1 MEESAKKLDYDKK
14 RKKYKN
20 KIHKLC
26 DDLMNNI
33 VIDNPEIFNVED
45 RSELINKVS
54 VLESY
59 LDDFKKVMAVEKT
72 N

>member
-1 MEESAKKLDYDKK
+1 
-14 RKKYKN
+14 
-20 KIHKLC
+20 
-26 DDLMNNI
+26 MNNI